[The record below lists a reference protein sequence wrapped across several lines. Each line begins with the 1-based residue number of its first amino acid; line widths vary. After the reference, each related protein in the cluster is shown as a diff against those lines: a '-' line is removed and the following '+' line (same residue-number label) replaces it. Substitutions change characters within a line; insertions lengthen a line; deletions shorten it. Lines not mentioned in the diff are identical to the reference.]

1 MKGKKKNQIKK
12 NKWDYEKIFEE
23 KAKKKLIKKYDN
35 PIYFHDIKVINDII
49 YNEKTHFVEAFKE
62 YLIYEDINEFLLKF
76 YSKKEIIKKLPKI
89 LIFYAKYS
97 KIYANYTVI
106 PESKYM
112 YKNIK
117 RKQKMIDQI
126 QNDDNNESNKS
137 TLSNQIV
144 FTKNA
149 INSIN
154 SITKSIY
161 NNNSDSINLSNQ
173 SYNSINKLINK
184 LSNEEEKSKNENN
197 NKKNIKNKNNSNENN
212 CNNLDNKKSI
222 NKNNSKKKIISALLS
237 PKTKEKLLEHN
248 MNNNLKNNF
257 FIGKE
262 ELKHKFSDNILK
274 NEKILLSANTNSSTK
289 EFIKKILSSPLKK
302 QTILKKKIPIH
313 SSNILNN
320 SNKLNMKHLV
330 FSPKN
335 FKHENYQKIFQNNNI
350 DNLKHISG
358 NKFNYSNKKRSKS
371 NPQSEKPKINNIN
384 IINNI
389 KNGTTQ
395 INIYTGNDFY
405 KSLNINNHGNLN
417 SNNKSSKSSI
427 DKIFNNNSYNDLK
440 KKNIENNF
448 EINIRKII
456 QKNILEL
463 ESSSS
468 RRNNEKKNFLKKL
481 GKYFLNQNYD
491 IKSNSMSNKLSVNGS
506 NLISKIIK
514 KKDSFRKNP
523 KKLKKELSCSCLKYK
538 SFKKKIYSNL
548 NNSNLNKVQKNL
560 SNNKSKKKILN
571 DINLFES
578 KSNHENLI
586 YSERNKSNK
595 IFFEK

>member
-23 KAKKKLIKKYDN
+23 NAKKKLIKKYDN

>member
-427 DKIFNNNSYNDLK
+427 DKIFNNNSFNDLK

-548 NNSNLNKVQKNL
+548 NNSNFNKVQKNL

-578 KSNHENLI
+578 KSNHQNLI

>member
-1 MKGKKKNQIKK
+1 
-12 NKWDYEKIFEE
+12 
-23 KAKKKLIKKYDN
+23 
-35 PIYFHDIKVINDII
+35 
-49 YNEKTHFVEAFKE
+49 
-62 YLIYEDINEFLLKF
+62 
-76 YSKKEIIKKLPKI
+76 
-89 LIFYAKYS
+89 
-97 KIYANYTVI
+97 
-106 PESKYM
+106 
-112 YKNIK
+112 
-117 RKQKMIDQI
+117 
-126 QNDDNNESNKS
+126 
-137 TLSNQIV
+137 
-144 FTKNA
+144 
-149 INSIN
+149 
-154 SITKSIY
+154 
-161 NNNSDSINLSNQ
+161 
-173 SYNSINKLINK
+173 
-184 LSNEEEKSKNENN
+184 
-197 NKKNIKNKNNSNENN
+197 
-212 CNNLDNKKSI
+212 
-222 NKNNSKKKIISALLS
+222 
-237 PKTKEKLLEHN
+237 

-506 NLISKIIK
+506 NLILKIIK